1 VSSASDEH
9 IAELDRALELD
20 GEDIVIRR
28 LFGTQLIPLNVEC
41 RAFVRNVGNQELIAG
56 IAQENSNVIMSPSQI
71 IASGWPGPWTP
82 SANETV
88 EPDIDRRVPRK
99 GDKCVIQG
107 KARNIDIAKPIYVD
121 NELVRIEL
129 RVLG

>member
-9 IAELDRALELD
+9 IAELDRALLLD

-82 SANETV
+82 RQM
-88 EPDIDRRVPRK
+88 RRSSR
-99 GDKCVIQG
+99 IL
-107 KARNIDIAKPIYVD
+107 IAEY
-121 NELVRIEL
+121 LVRGINA
-129 RVLG
+129 